1 MTNLVCVADYEK
13 QASGIIE
20 KSALDYYKSGAGDE
34 LSLGLNSKCFDRLR
48 IRPQCLR
55 DVSQVCYHII
65 LVKTLKIF
73 KFLSI
78 CQRTTAC
85 SVLGIDL
92 QLPLGISPTAM
103 QKLAHPDG
111 EMANARAAGEAGII
125 FTLSTIAT
133 SSVEEVAAAAPDT
146 NKWFQL
152 YIYRDREVTKALIRR
167 AEKNGYKAVVL
178 TVDTPLFGLRRSDMR
193 NKFSLPAKYV

>member
-1 MTNLVCVADYEK
+1 
-13 QASGIIE
+13 
-20 KSALDYYKSGAGDE
+20 
-34 LSLGLNSKCFDRLR
+34 
-48 IRPQCLR
+48 
-55 DVSQVCYHII
+55 
-65 LVKTLKIF
+65 
-73 KFLSI
+73 
-78 CQRTTAC
+78 
-85 SVLGIDL
+85 
-92 QLPLGISPTAM
+92 M

-111 EMANARAAGEAGII
+111 EMANARAAGKAGIL

-133 SSVEEVAAAAPDT
+133 SSVEEVATAAPDT